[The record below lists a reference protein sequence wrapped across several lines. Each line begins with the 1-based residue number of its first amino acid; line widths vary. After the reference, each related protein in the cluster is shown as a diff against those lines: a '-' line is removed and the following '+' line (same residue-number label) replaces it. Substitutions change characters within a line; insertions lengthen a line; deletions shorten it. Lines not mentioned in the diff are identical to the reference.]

1 MRKKWD
7 EIKIMYQAGVKVTI
21 VADKDRFT
29 LAGERQPAEA
39 ALSPAAVEKFLAD
52 MVRRGRAAATI
63 KAYRRNLRAL
73 YAWLPEGDKG
83 IYRDTL
89 VRWRRDMLEQGVAP
103 RTVNARM
110 AAANSLLRYLG
121 RQELQVLGQVTA
133 GEAGEQ
139 PELTRGE
146 YLRLLDAARRLG
158 KERAYLLTK
167 AFAVLGLTPGELPI
181 LTVECVEIG
190 EVYLSGG
197 RRVTVPVCLGRELGN
212 YARRLGVETG
222 PVFITREGRLLHRS
236 SVNETIRQL
245 GGAAQVPEE
254 KATPRCLKKLYQST
268 QDRLRESVEQLLRQ
282 TYDQMLEA
290 EQASIGWPD
299 QERRELA

>member
-7 EIKIMYQAGVKVTI
+7 EIKIMYQSGVKVTI

-139 PELTRGE
+139 PELPRGE

-167 AFAVLGLTPGELPI
+167 AFAVLGLTPGELPM

-222 PVFITREGRLLHRS
+222 PVFITREGRILHRS

-254 KATPRCLKKLYQST
+254 KATPRCLRRLYQST
-268 QDRLRESVEQLLRQ
+268 QDKLREGGEQLLRQ
-282 TYDQMLEA
+282 PYDQMLEA
-290 EQASIGWPD
+290 EPTAVGWPD

>member
-1 MRKKWD
+1 M
-7 EIKIMYQAGVKVTI
+7 TI

-29 LAGERQPAEA
+29 LA
-39 ALSPAAVEKFLAD
+39 VEEFLAD

-89 VRWRRDMLEQGVAP
+89 PRWRRDMLERGVAP
-103 RTVNARM
+103 RTVNARL

-133 GEAGEQ
+133 GKAGEQ

-167 AFAVLGLTPGELPI
+167 AFAVLGLTPGELPM

-197 RRVTVPVCLGRELGN
+197 RRVTVPVCLGRELGD
-212 YARRLGVETG
+212 YAQRQGGETG
-222 PVFITREGRLLHRS
+222 PVFITREGRILHRS
-236 SVNETIRQL
+236 SVNEAIRQL

-254 KATPRCLKKLYQST
+254 KATPRCLRRLYQST
-268 QDRLRESVEQLLRQ
+268 QDKLRESVEQLLRQ

-290 EQASIGWPD
+290 EQTAVGWPD